1 MSLLPESP
9 SAGSAAPRPQ
19 TGRPIAQCLIALAV
33 LTAADLGTK
42 QWAREALSVPSAAGH
57 APPVCAPDA
66 DGHRYNQRRPV
77 RAMVLIEGHLQ
88 LTYAENCG
96 GAFGVLHSAP
106 RWVRAG
112 IFTVSALGFMGLL
125 LWMFIR
131 GGGGRMFV
139 IAVPLIA
146 SGALGN
152 LVDRIRY
159 GYVIDFIRYH
169 GLFEWP
175 TFNVADIAIAVGA
188 VLLFLDGFGLRARS
202 AETRAETAAT

>member
-1 MSLLPESP
+1 MAESP
-9 SAGSAAPRPQ
+9 KASADSLRPKS
-19 TGRPIAQCLIALAV
+19 GRSIALCLAALAV

-42 QWAREALSVPSAAGH
+42 DWAREALSEPHPAGS
-57 APPVCAPDA
+57 APPVCAADA
-66 DGHRYNQRRPV
+66 NGRRGMQRQPV
-77 RAMVLIEGHLQ
+77 DAHVLIEGHLQ
-88 LTYAENCG
+88 FRYAENCG
-96 GAFGVLHSAP
+96 AAFGVMRSAP
-106 RWVRAG
+106 SWVRTG
-112 IFTVSALGFMGLL
+112 IFTVAALGFMGLL
-125 LWMFIR
+125 FSMYLR
-131 GGGGRMFV
+131 GGGGRMFT

-188 VLLFLDGFGLRARS
+188 AFLFLDGFGGGLRARS
-202 AETRAETAAT
+202 AEPRAETTVT